1 MCSSDL
7 PAMTTRGMKEG
18 EMQQIADFIN
28 EVLSA
33 PEDAAVHAR
42 VKEKVKSLTS
52 RFPLPY

>member
-1 MCSSDL
+1 
-7 PAMTTRGMKEG
+7 MTTRGMKEG